1 MPFLVFHVFVFLP
14 TSNRHVR
21 NNEIKFNFMCC
32 LWRMLKTIVFL
43 LLLFPGL
50 HRLQFKTCA
59 WCPITSVQTI
69 AITSVQTIAVIIS
82 HNLSNYKH
90 TMNVSYCGFMFFVL
104 CKCVD
109 CKNCTAMPK
118 NILPWKIF
126 CTKASCTTDFCMT
139 ALCAHMT
146 CFGRVW
152 DSKAWRYVFAT
163 AKRDDIH
170 DNWDMSKMIVDQKCQ
185 MWNGVKQIVMNVRH
199 RRENFLWAGNPCH
212 KLGPYDQYFCST
224 TIIQLSLILQTM
236 GITWFW
242 HCVNFDAKNSRFG
255 TTMFTFTVGWQM
267 CVTGRSRVQWY
278 RLMLL
283 QCHL

>member
-1 MPFLVFHVFVFLP
+1 MPNYFSANDCNYFSANDCGHHFPQFKQLQTHYECFVLRFHVFCIVQ
-14 TSNRHVR
+14 
-21 NNEIKFNFMCC
+21 MCW
-32 LWRMLKTIVFL
+32 LQK
-43 LLLFPGL
+43 L
-50 HRLQFKTCA
+50 HCNA
-59 WCPITSVQTI
+59 E
-69 AITSVQTIAVIIS
+69 
-82 HNLSNYKH
+82 KH
-90 TMNVSYCGFMFFVL
+90 S
-104 CKCVD
+104 
-109 CKNCTAMPK
+109 AME
-118 NILPWKIF
+118 NILHKGILHHWF
-126 CTKASCTTDFCMT
+126 LHDR
-139 ALCAHMT
+139 ALCTYDMFWT
-146 CFGRVW
+146 CVW

-242 HCVNFDAKNSRFG
+242 HCVNFDATNSRFG